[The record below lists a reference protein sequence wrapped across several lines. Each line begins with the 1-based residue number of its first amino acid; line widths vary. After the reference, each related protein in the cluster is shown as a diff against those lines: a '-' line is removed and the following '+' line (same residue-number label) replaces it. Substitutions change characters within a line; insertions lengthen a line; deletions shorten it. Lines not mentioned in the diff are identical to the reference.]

1 MVLSIALA
9 APIGKRK
16 DVIGRQTLPPRRTE
30 NGRGAGAPRRT
41 ENGKRRTERA
51 ASARRVGRRENGQA
65 SKLGQTQ
72 RCRLSQRTRRTT
84 KIHKARRRGTADF
97 GEHRGS
103 RRRQRITE
111 SGEVLPHAGRRR
123 GSLEAWRLGSL
134 DRPHAARLSQRTRRT
149 TKDHK
154 GDGTTR
160 RRAVRARKAH
170 VRPGGLREH
179 GGLRTPC
186 VGLGK
191 PQWVHDAGEPQIK
204 GVLAHAGLP
213 RGASAPWRTE
223 NGACSGG
230 AANLP

>member
-72 RCRLSQRTRRTT
+72 RCAAITKNTKNHKDTQSTTQGNRRFWRT
-84 KIHKARRRGTADF
+84 
-97 GEHRGS
+97 
-103 RRRQRITE
+103 QRITE
-111 SGEVLPHAGRRR
+111 KTEDHRVGRSATARR
-123 GSLEAWRLGSL
+123 TQKGKFGSLEAWKFGN
-134 DRPHAARLSQRTRRT
+134 AARLSQRTRRT

-160 RRAVRARKAH
+160 RRVVRARKAH
-170 VRPGGLREH
+170 VRPGGLRGMAGFARH
-179 GGLRTPC
+179 A
-186 VGLGK
+186 LGERR
-191 PQWVHDAGEPQIK
+191 QT
-204 GVLAHAGLP
+204 LP
-213 RGASAPWRTE
+213 PWRIE

>member
-72 RCRLSQRTRRTT
+72 RCAAITKNTKNHKDTQSTTQGNRRFWRT
-84 KIHKARRRGTADF
+84 
-97 GEHRGS
+97 
-103 RRRQRITE
+103 QRITE

-149 TKDHK
+149 TKGHK
-154 GDGTTR
+154 GDGMTR
-160 RRAVRARKAH
+160 RRAVRARKA
-170 VRPGGLREH
+170 RL
-179 GGLRTPC
+179 
-186 VGLGK
+186 
-191 PQWVHDAGEPQIK
+191 
-204 GVLAHAGLP
+204 
-213 RGASAPWRTE
+213 WRI
-223 NGACSGG
+223 
-230 AANLP
+230 